1 MRKSA
6 PTERARAGTA
16 ADTWMAALF
25 AELGRLTLLSEPEK
39 MLRDRGF
46 RRIAGTDEVGRGCL
60 AGPVVAAAVILP
72 EGFWWPGIDDSKKL
86 DAGERF
92 EIADELRR
100 RAVAY
105 AISVVSVR
113 EIEDTDIRL
122 ASLSAM
128 RRSLEALDPA
138 PEIVLSDA
146 FAVPGFAKPQVPIV
160 HGDAC
165 SISIAAAS
173 ILAKVHRD
181 QLMDDLALRYPAY
194 AFEKHKGYAVAEHRE
209 ALMRVGPCP
218 EHRMTFRGV
227 LPEAELC

>member
-6 PTERARAGTA
+6 PTERARAGKA

-39 MLRDRGF
+39 LLRDRGY

-72 EGFWWPGIDDSKKL
+72 PGFWWPGIDDSKKL
-86 DAGERF
+86 SSEERF

-100 RAVAY
+100 RSVAY
-105 AISVVSVR
+105 GISVVSVR
-113 EIEDTDIRL
+113 EIEETDIRL

-128 RRSLEALDPA
+128 RQALEALDPS
-138 PEIVLSDA
+138 PEVVLSDA
-146 FAVPGFAKPQVPIV
+146 FAVPGFAGPQVPIV
-160 HGDAC
+160 HGDAR

-181 QLMDDLALRYPAY
+181 QLMDDLAIRYPAY
-194 AFEKHKGYAVAEHRE
+194 AFDKHKGYGVAEHRE
-209 ALMRVGPCP
+209 ALTRVGPCP
-218 EHRMTFRGV
+218 EHRLTFRGV
-227 LPEAELC
+227 LPQPVVC